1 MVSYVEL
8 QLTKEKKNVCFF
20 FFSLK
25 LNLCSVEDTFKKE
38 KRQVQSRIKVFA
50 NSI

>member
-8 QLTKEKKNVCFF
+8 QLTKGKKK

-25 LNLCSVEDTFKKE
+25 LNLCSLEDTFKKE
-38 KRQVQSRIKVFA
+38 KRQA
-50 NSI
+50 TD